1 MAPNRRISILPKTEK
16 KPKSGSG
23 EEGAF
28 WTIIG
33 YLLSGLLIWGGGG
46 YFLDKWLG
54 TSFLGICGMLLGV
67 TSAMYLIWLRFISR

>member
-1 MAPNRRISILPKTEK
+1 MSDTGK
-16 KPKSGSG
+16 KPASSRG

-46 YFLDKWLG
+46 FLLDRWLG
-54 TSFLGICGMLLGV
+54 TSYIGICGMLLGV
-67 TSAMYLIWLRFISR
+67 TSAMYLIWLRFIRN